1 MSNCAVHVSVGHPAH
16 AAWLCSSRL
25 HLSFLAAPSRPAARL
40 QTVITPHIYPPS
52 ITMSTFLGNAL
63 WEQSRIA
70 FGYLQT
76 QGYCSDG
83 RCQTFPIM
91 FGEVGSAFET
101 QVDKQWLQD
110 FADFCNA
117 EVGGTQERLLACL
130 VVAA

>member
-1 MSNCAVHVSVGHPAH
+1 VA
-16 AAWLCSSRL
+16 
-25 HLSFLAAPSRPAARL
+25 FL

-52 ITMSTFLGNAL
+52 ITMNTFLGNAL

-70 FGYLQT
+70 FAYLQT

-83 RCQTFPIM
+83 RCQTFPVM

-117 EVGGTQERLLACL
+117 EVSGNGMLGRACRASAQQL
-130 VVAA
+130 MA